1 MSFRIENK
9 YKVELLKL
17 DELYLFF
24 KNNFA
29 KILYPKRMIRSIYF
43 DNNILS
49 SHEDSVEGIV
59 PRKKVRLR
67 NYSKQDIFNVN
78 NRFNFEFKI
87 NSIEGRYK
95 EVKKDVNHL
104 KLLNTG
110 YFDSTYGLMYPVVE
124 ISYLREYYLIHN
136 QRITLDT
143 QINYNIFNK
152 KKSRLFDSE
161 IILEIKSNNLD
172 NFNFIEEKFSFMKT
186 RFSKYSNAIE
196 SLQLI

>member
-1 MSFRIENK
+1 
-9 YKVELLKL
+9 
-17 DELYLFF
+17 
-24 KNNFA
+24 
-29 KILYPKRMIRSIYF
+29 
-43 DNNILS
+43 
-49 SHEDSVEGIV
+49 
-59 PRKKVRLR
+59 
-67 NYSKQDIFNVN
+67 
-78 NRFNFEFKI
+78 
-87 NSIEGRYK
+87 
-95 EVKKDVNHL
+95 
-104 KLLNTG
+104 
-110 YFDSTYGLMYPVVE
+110 MYPVVE